1 MHKENKQYRIR
12 SCKRKDIDVVTPMYN
27 LIKYSDNYS
36 ETSASLLRYYGDE
49 LVLNVMELLLIFL
62 MLLIVLRLKLNK
74 K

>member
-1 MHKENKQYRIR
+1 
-12 SCKRKDIDVVTPMYN
+12 MYN

-36 ETSASLLRYYGDE
+36 ETPARLLQYYGDE

-62 MLLIVLRLKLNK
+62 MLLIVLRLNLNK